1 MPATVTVAALCFM
14 EIWKRQQAELQY
26 DWDVADFELE
36 EVNSLGPTSPRYGQI
51 CYFIVSSSNVIL
63 HYIGPVLSEYLLM

>member
-36 EVNSLGPTSPRYGQI
+36 EVNSLRHGAVYKYVY
-51 CYFIVSSSNVIL
+51 C
-63 HYIGPVLSEYLLM
+63 